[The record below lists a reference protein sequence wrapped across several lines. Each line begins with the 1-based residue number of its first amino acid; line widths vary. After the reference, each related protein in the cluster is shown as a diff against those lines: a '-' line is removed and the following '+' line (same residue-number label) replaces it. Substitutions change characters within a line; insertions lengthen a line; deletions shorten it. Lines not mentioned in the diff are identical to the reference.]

1 MPRRIAGARQSWR
14 KKNALESSWK
24 PRRQSQERQSPRRSA
39 KKRVPE
45 GIIAMPNTDDA
56 GNTKKLLIFV
66 EVVDKPGVNVGFFH
80 AARA

>member
-1 MPRRIAGARQSWR
+1 
-14 KKNALESSWK
+14 
-24 PRRQSQERQSPRRSA
+24 
-39 KKRVPE
+39 VPE